1 MFEPLFVFVY
11 VHIYVFMFIDSH
23 VQVGNFFTVTL
34 IVLKMS
40 HGTGKKKVHLDAN
53 ERSLN

>member
-40 HGTGKKKVHLDAN
+40 HGTGKKKFIWMLMKD
-53 ERSLN
+53 L